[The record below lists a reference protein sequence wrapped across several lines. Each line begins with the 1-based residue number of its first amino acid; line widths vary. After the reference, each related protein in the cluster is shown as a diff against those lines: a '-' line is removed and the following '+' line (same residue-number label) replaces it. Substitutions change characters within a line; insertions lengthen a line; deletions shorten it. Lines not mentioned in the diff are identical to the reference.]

1 MRSSTRKHGGQ
12 MLVFTPWQRIKP
24 QELKVIHQTL
34 GQTKKL
40 SLIPNKCGGN
50 DDDDNDDAVIIM
62 ILIGAVFLETP
73 DLDP

>member
-1 MRSSTRKHGGQ
+1 
-12 MLVFTPWQRIKP
+12 MLVFTPRQRIKP

-62 ILIGAVFLETP
+62 ILIGAVVLETP